1 MRSFIRRVI
10 FHSAETFIYVNGS
23 LIGNEANSWHAF
35 MTNQTDNILLLKLD
49 QSVSELSLLDLLI
62 VTYKTSLGFRHQIVV
77 QVHVLDAILGHFVT
91 EILLDPLD
99 VVADDLDAGI
109 GCERDTCRYN
119 VHIDLSCLRVRR
131 RLLHGCADQA
141 DAFLDILLFNSVT
154 EAHFG
159 ERFCDTDE

>member
-62 VTYKTSLGFRHQIVV
+62 VTDETSLGFRHQIVV

-91 EILLDPLD
+91 EILL
-99 VVADDLDAGI
+99 
-109 GCERDTCRYN
+109 
-119 VHIDLSCLRVRR
+119 
-131 RLLHGCADQA
+131 
-141 DAFLDILLFNSVT
+141 
-154 EAHFG
+154 
-159 ERFCDTDE
+159 